1 MSFFTEYDELF
12 EKNKSIRSKIEE
24 LKFTGLTVLSVY
36 DDKYIETKII
46 PYTKNQKQIAR
57 YRFIDFFVSDD
68 KTQSSVELVH
78 ILELEKMLFVDFDKG
93 SYYMHKI

>member
-1 MSFFTEYDELF
+1 MTGYLGNAIRPSILIILIIREYVKTFDDNKLMSFFTEYDELF

-46 PYTKNQKQIAR
+46 PYIKN
-57 YRFIDFFVSDD
+57 
-68 KTQSSVELVH
+68 
-78 ILELEKMLFVDFDKG
+78 
-93 SYYMHKI
+93 